1 LQKHQNEKN
10 LIKEMES
17 RYLNNKIK
25 KTIDGRQVYRSKIYP
40 NIPPSD
46 QDTFVATE
54 TGDRLDTLAYQFYGD
69 SRYWWIIATSNNI
82 HDANI
87 GFEEGTILR
96 IPANYIEIAGVF
108 TQS

>member
-1 LQKHQNEKN
+1 
-10 LIKEMES
+10 
-17 RYLNNKIK
+17 
-25 KTIDGRQVYRSKIYP
+25 
-40 NIPPSD
+40 
-46 QDTFVATE
+46 
-54 TGDRLDTLAYQFYGD
+54 LDTLAYQFYGD

-96 IPANYIEIAGVF
+96 IPANYIEIAGAF